1 MRCSRCDMPLSPA
14 KTSCPRCGTAVA
26 SGSFKEQGER
36 PFAFVQASA
45 YQGQQ
50 NNSSVI
56 GTAVDVAP
64 AQYNWVP
71 QAKSVLETPFA
82 TVLPS
87 PQTPLTSRLEDAQAA
102 THIQDAQAFSTLSP
116 LPKADNR
123 SAGMGFGLAGLCTV
137 LACLLLLFVYVIAQT
152 LPPPDGSSSTRLAN
166 KSSLVAQNTP
176 MIDLSS
182 TATTP
187 AVSPTA
193 TYPGQQY
200 IANAQTATAI
210 NVVTAQPTL
219 PTSTFTVGQK
229 IYITFDV
236 HPNGHT
242 GAICL
247 LWFINATQFASYPFA
262 LNTTNTT
269 SAYSYAATRNAGP
282 GYVEI
287 YWENAPSCIDP
298 NKVLSDH
305 IDFTVTA
312 A

>member
-1 MRCSRCDMPLSPA
+1 MRCSRCDMPLSPT
-14 KTSCPRCGTAVA
+14 KTSCPRCGTVVA
-26 SGSFKEQGER
+26 SSSFKEQGER
-36 PFAFVQASA
+36 PFAFVQAPA

-50 NNSSVI
+50 NNPSVV
-56 GTAVDVAP
+56 GTAVEVAP
-64 AQYNWVP
+64 VQYTWAP
-71 QAKSVLETPFA
+71 QAKSVQETPLVTA
-82 TVLPS
+82 LLP
-87 PQTPLTSRLEDAQAA
+87 PQTLLTSRLEDAQAS
-102 THIQDAQAFSTLSP
+102 THIQEAQPFSIPSP
-116 LPKADNR
+116 ISKANNR

-152 LPPPDGSSSTRLAN
+152 LPPPDGSSVTRLAN
-166 KSSLVAQNTP
+166 RSSVVAQNTP

-200 IANAQTATAI
+200 IANAQTATTI
-210 NVVTAQPTL
+210 NAVTAQPTL
-219 PTSTFTVGQK
+219 PASTFTVGQK

-236 HPNGHT
+236 HPNGHL